1 MKKSTKSMA
10 AMLLAAILTLSLGV
24 WAQAEGLTNADA
36 AALYE
41 SAAPAVVGVYA
52 MGETW
57 TRESGASTA
66 EKDYGTGLY
75 VDERGYVLT
84 CWHLIQ
90 NADFVEIETAEGERV
105 RVSEILSDNTV
116 DIAVLKLEAPLE
128 GVQPLALGGEARVGQ
143 RVYAIANAFDAF
155 GVYPAQLTAGVVA
168 GVNGDTGRAAN
179 FSRSFDLIRT
189 DAAIGYGGCGGALL
203 DENGTLL
210 GLTTRLIDSKG
221 AEDEG
226 AFTSAIPAA
235 TLQKVMGD
243 LIEYGAVKRPRM
255 GVMVVDNDGPEDAI
269 KNYPPCGSLVSE
281 VEAGGPADK
290 AGLLKYD
297 VITAIDGVRTR
308 GFAEMSKEL
317 EKHQAGDTI
326 TVTVYRC
333 ADPETGMFL
342 DDPEYLD
349 LELTLEVLD

>member
-1 MKKSTKSMA
+1 MKKSMKSTA

-24 WAQAEGLTNADA
+24 WAQAEGLTGA

-41 SAAPAVVGVYA
+41 SASSAVVGVYA

-57 TRESGASTA
+57 SRESGASIA
-66 EKDYGTGLY
+66 ERDYGTGLY

-90 NADFVEIETAEGERV
+90 SADFVEIETASGERV

-128 GVQPLALGGEARVGQ
+128 GVQPLSLGGEARVGQ

-155 GVYPAQLTAGVVA
+155 GVYPAQMTAGVVS
-168 GVNGDTGRAAN
+168 GVKGDTERAAN
-179 FSRSFDLIRT
+179 FSRTLDLIRA

-203 DENGTLL
+203 DESGALI
-210 GLTTRLIDSKG
+210 GLATRLVDSEG
-221 AEDEG
+221 AESES

-308 GFAEMSKEL
+308 GFAEMSREL

-333 ADPETGMFL
+333 ADPE
-342 DDPEYLD
+342 
-349 LELTLEVLD
+349 

>member
-1 MKKSTKSMA
+1 M
-10 AMLLAAILTLSLGV
+10 
-24 WAQAEGLTNADA
+24 
-36 AALYE
+36 
-41 SAAPAVVGVYA
+41 
-52 MGETW
+52 
-57 TRESGASTA
+57 
-66 EKDYGTGLY
+66 
-75 VDERGYVLT
+75 
-84 CWHLIQ
+84 
-90 NADFVEIETAEGERV
+90 
-105 RVSEILSDNTV
+105 
-116 DIAVLKLEAPLE
+116 
-128 GVQPLALGGEARVGQ
+128 
-143 RVYAIANAFDAF
+143 YAIANAFDAF
-155 GVYPAQLTAGVVA
+155 GVYPAQMTAGVVS
-168 GVNGDTGRAAN
+168 GVRGDTERAAN
-179 FSRSFDLIRT
+179 FSRTLDLIRA
-189 DAAIGYGGCGGALL
+189 DAAIGCGGCGGALL
-203 DENGTLL
+203 DESGALI
-210 GLTTRLIDSKG
+210 GLATRLVDSEG
-221 AEDEG
+221 AESES

-308 GFAEMSKEL
+308 GFAEMSREL

-342 DDPEYLD
+342 DNPEYLE

>member
-1 MKKSTKSMA
+1 MKKSMKSTA

-24 WAQAEGLTNADA
+24 WAQAEGLTGAV
-36 AALYE
+36 ALYE
-41 SAAPAVVGVYA
+41 SASSAVVGVYA

-57 TRESGASTA
+57 SRESGASIA
-66 EKDYGTGLY
+66 ERDYGTGLY

-90 NADFVEIETAEGERV
+90 SADFVEIETASGERV

-128 GVQPLALGGEARVGQ
+128 GVQPLSLGGEARVGQ

-155 GVYPAQLTAGVVA
+155 GVYPAQMTAGVVA
-168 GVNGDTGRAAN
+168 GVNGDTDRASN
-179 FSRSFDLIRT
+179 FSRTLDLIRA
-189 DAAIGYGGCGGALL
+189 DAAIGCGGCGGALL
-203 DENGTLL
+203 DESGALI
-210 GLTTRLIDSKG
+210 GLATRLADSEG
-221 AEDEG
+221 AESES

-308 GFAEMSKEL
+308 GFAEMSREL

-342 DDPEYLD
+342 DNPEYLE